1 VNQQIPNLARNGST
15 AVMLPIAGPLGGL
28 FVGTL
33 RARGWAPDPF
43 AQIACVVKWAVT
55 GFFAG
60 LAFVVL
66 LAFPFR
72 QQQIVSMR
80 KLMVLVV
87 VAGELAWFF
96 AQILFGV
103 IGSEEF

>member
-1 VNQQIPNLARNGST
+1 VNQQAPNLARNAST
-15 AVMLPIAGPLGGL
+15 AVMVPIAGLLGGL

-33 RARGWAPDPF
+33 RARGWVPDQF

-72 QQQIVSMR
+72 HQQMVSIR
-80 KLMVLVV
+80 KLMFLVV
-87 VAGELAWFF
+87 VAGVLAWFF
-96 AQILFGV
+96 ARILFGA
-103 IGSEEF
+103 IGYEGF